1 MSIKENLLTEKPVET
16 FCLTGLII
24 EGFRNYRHVSIEPGR
39 GFHVFAG
46 PNAQGKT
53 NLLEAIYLL
62 STTRMLRGMRDIEAI
77 REGEDRFR
85 VEGLIAEG
93 RTSLSMT
100 LERGGRK
107 RGLLNGVGLTRAAD
121 LIGRLPSVCITALDL
136 PMVSGEPSVR
146 RMFLDMELSQVYPA
160 YLRALSLFKRA
171 LEQRNALLKQ
181 AQERFVADESFMA
194 WEAQMATYG
203 ASLRD
208 YRSRFVAELSPLAAS
223 AQAELGEGEELS
235 IVYVAKDDAFT
246 AGDYERT
253 LIQNRGQDIARGST
267 TTGPHRDDLDLRIA
281 GREGRLYG
289 SQGQQ
294 RSAVI
299 AMKLGTLELMR
310 DKLGE
315 PPILL
320 LDDMLSDLDAG
331 RRARLCDWVARHA
344 GQAFLTCTEASAA
357 GDAILDRARVYNVHN
372 GTLEAL

>member
-1 MSIKENLLTEKPVET
+1 
-16 FCLTGLII
+16 
-24 EGFRNYRHVSIEPGR
+24 
-39 GFHVFAG
+39 
-46 PNAQGKT
+46 
-53 NLLEAIYLL
+53 
-62 STTRMLRGMRDIEAI
+62 MRDAEAI

-85 VEGLIAEG
+85 VEGLVAEG
-93 RTSLSMT
+93 RTSLAVT

-107 RGLLNGVGLTRAAD
+107 RALLNGVAMPRAAD

-136 PMVSGEPSVR
+136 PMVSGEPGER
-146 RMFLDMELSQVYPA
+146 RMFLDLELSQVYPA
-160 YLRALSLFKRA
+160 YLRALSLYKRA

-181 AQERFVADESFMA
+181 AQDRYVPDESFAA

-208 YRSRFVAELSPLAAS
+208 YRRRFVDELSPLAAE
-223 AQAELGEGEELS
+223 AQAELGEGEALE
-235 IVYVAKDDAFT
+235 ITYVARDEALS
-246 AGDYERT
+246 AAEYESA
-253 LIQNRGQDIARGST
+253 LVQNRRQDIARGT
-267 TTGPHRDDLDLRIA
+267 TTAGPHRDDLSLMIA

-310 DKLGE
+310 DKLGD

-331 RRARLCDWVARHA
+331 RRARLCQWVARHA
-344 GQAFLTCTEASAA
+344 GQTFLTCTEAAAA
-357 GDAILDRARVYNVHN
+357 GDEILDRATVYRVQN
-372 GTLEAL
+372 GTLEVL

>member
-1 MSIKENLLTEKPVET
+1 MKEGLFTEKPVDT
-16 FCLTGLII
+16 LRLTGLIL
-24 EGFRNYRHVSIEPGR
+24 EGFRNYRHAEIQPSE
-39 GFHVFAG
+39 GFHVLAG

-53 NLLEAIYLL
+53 SLLEAISLI
-62 STTRMLRGMRDIEAI
+62 STTRLMRGMRDAEAI

-93 RTSLSMT
+93 RTSISMS

-107 RGLLNGVGLTRAAD
+107 RAHLNGVALPRAAD
-121 LIGRLPSVCITALDL
+121 LIGRLPSVCISALDL
-136 PMVSGEPSVR
+136 PMVSGEPGER
-146 RMFLDMELSQVYPA
+146 RMFLDLELSQVYPA

-181 AQERFVADESFMA
+181 AQERYVPDESFAA

-203 ASLRD
+203 ASLRE
-208 YRSRFVAELSPLAAS
+208 YRHRFVDELSPLAAR
-223 AQAELGEGEELS
+223 AQAELGEGESLE
-235 IVYVAKDDAFT
+235 ITYVVKDEAMT
-246 AGDYERT
+246 AADYESA
-253 LIQNRGQDIARGST
+253 LVQNRRQDIARGT
-267 TTGPHRDDLDLRIA
+267 TTAGPHRDDLSLIIA

-315 PPILL
+315 PPVLL

-331 RRARLCDWVARHA
+331 RRARLCGWVAHNA
-344 GQAFLTCTEASAA
+344 GQTFLTCTEASAA
-357 GDAILDRARVYNVHN
+357 GDEILDRATVYRVQN

>member
-1 MSIKENLLTEKPVET
+1 MKEAQFTEKAVET
-16 FCLTGLII
+16 LRLTGLIL
-24 EGFRNYRHVSIEPGR
+24 EGFRNYRHAALEPNA
-39 GFHVFAG
+39 GFHVLAG

-53 NLLEAIYLL
+53 SLLEAIYLI
-62 STTRMLRGMRDIEAI
+62 STTRLLRGMRDAEAI

-85 VEGLIAEG
+85 VEGSVAQG
-93 RTSLSMT
+93 RTSLAVT

-107 RGLLNGVGLTRAAD
+107 RALLNGVGLPRAAD

-136 PMVSGEPSVR
+136 PMVSGEPGER
-146 RMFLDMELSQVYPA
+146 RMFLDLELSQVYPA
-160 YLRALSLFKRA
+160 YLRALSLYKRA

-181 AQERFVADESFMA
+181 AQDRFVPDESFSA

-208 YRSRFVAELSPLAAS
+208 YRRRFVEELSPLAAE
-223 AQAELGEGEELS
+223 AQAELGEGESLK
-235 IVYVAKDDAFT
+235 ITYVSRDEALT
-246 AGDYERT
+246 AAEYEAA
-253 LIQNRGQDIARGST
+253 LVQNRRQDIARGT
-267 TTGPHRDDLDLRIA
+267 TTAGPHRDDLSLTIA
-281 GREGRLYG
+281 GRDGRLYG

-331 RRARLCDWVARHA
+331 RRARLCQWVARHA
-344 GQAFLTCTEASAA
+344 GQAFLTCTEATAA
-357 GDAILDRARVYNVHN
+357 GDEILDRATVYRVQN

>member
-1 MSIKENLLTEKPVET
+1 MSIKEDLLTERGGDSLRL
-16 FCLTGLII
+16 FGLTV
-24 EGFRNYRHVSIEPGR
+24 EGFRNYRHASIEPGS
-39 GFHVFAG
+39 GFHLFVG

-62 STTRMLRGMRDIEAI
+62 STTRLLRGMRDAEAI

-85 VEGLIAEG
+85 VEGLVAEG

-107 RGLLNGVGLTRAAD
+107 RALLNNVGLPRAAD
-121 LIGRLPSVCITALDL
+121 LIGRLPSVCISALDL
-136 PMVSGEPSVR
+136 PMVSGDPGER
-146 RMFLDMELSQVYPA
+146 RLFLDMELSQVYPA

-181 AQERFVADESFMA
+181 AQERFVADETFLA

-208 YRSRFVAELSPLAAS
+208 YRSKFVQELSPMAAE
-223 AQAELGEGEELS
+223 AQAELGEGESLE
-235 IVYVAKDDAFT
+235 VRYVAKDEAFS
-246 AGDYERT
+246 AEDYERT
-253 LIQNRGQDIARGST
+253 LVANRGQDIARGTT
-267 TTGPHRDDLDLRIA
+267 TTGPHRDDLDFRIA
-281 GREGRLYG
+281 GKEARLYG

-331 RRARLCDWVARHA
+331 RRARLCLWVARHA
-344 GQAFLTCTEASAA
+344 SQAFLTCTEASAA
-357 GDAILDRARVYNVHN
+357 GEAILERATIYGVRN
-372 GTLEAL
+372 GALEAV

>member
-136 PMVSGEPSVR
+136 PMADRPRDGKPI
-146 RMFLDMELSQVYPA
+146 A
-160 YLRALSLFKRA
+160 G
-171 LEQRNALLKQ
+171 LK
-181 AQERFVADESFMA
+181 AQNFVIFEDGKKQQIERFAATAAPMEVA
-194 WEAQMATYG
+194 
-203 ASLRD
+203 
-208 YRSRFVAELSPLAAS
+208 
-223 AQAELGEGEELS
+223 
-235 IVYVAKDDAFT
+235 
-246 AGDYERT
+246 
-253 LIQNRGQDIARGST
+253 
-267 TTGPHRDDLDLRIA
+267 
-281 GREGRLYG
+281 
-289 SQGQQ
+289 
-294 RSAVI
+294 
-299 AMKLGTLELMR
+299 
-310 DKLGE
+310 
-315 PPILL
+315 LL
-320 LDDMLSDLDAG
+320 LDTSGSTRVELTLIRQAAANFIAGLRPGDRVAIAAFRTVESDG
-331 RRARLCDWVARHA
+331 RRMSSVEVLTPMTGDRAAAAAALAAIGNSFGTPLYDGMLKL
-344 GQAFLTCTEASAA
+344 GQAVFTEPPTPEFRMNFSLLSTPQACSYSLT
-357 GDAILDRARVYNVHN
+357 
-372 GTLEAL
+372 GT

>member
-1 MSIKENLLTEKPVET
+1 MKEGQFTEKAVDT
-16 FCLTGLII
+16 LRLTGLVL
-24 EGFRNYRHVSIEPGR
+24 EGFRNYRHATLEPNA
-39 GFHVFAG
+39 GFHVLAG
-46 PNAQGKT
+46 PNAHGKT
-53 NLLEAIYLL
+53 SLLEAIYLI
-62 STTRMLRGMRDIEAI
+62 STTRLLRGMRDAEAI
-77 REGEDRFR
+77 RDGEDRFR
-85 VEGLIAEG
+85 VEGLVAEG
-93 RTSLSMT
+93 RTSLAVT

-107 RGLLNGVGLTRAAD
+107 RALLNGVGLPRAAD
-121 LIGRLPSVCITALDL
+121 LIGRLPSVCITSLDL
-136 PMVSGEPSVR
+136 PMVSGEPGER
-146 RMFLDMELSQVYPA
+146 RMFLDLELSQVYPA
-160 YLRALSLFKRA
+160 YLRALSLYKRA

-181 AQERFVADESFMA
+181 AQDRFVPDESFAA

-208 YRSRFVAELSPLAAS
+208 YRRRFVEELSPLAAE
-223 AQAELGEGEELS
+223 AQAELGEGESLA
-235 IVYVAKDDAFT
+235 ITYVARDEALT
-246 AGDYERT
+246 AAEYESA
-253 LIQNRGQDIARGST
+253 LVQNRRQDIARGT
-267 TTGPHRDDLDLRIA
+267 TTAGPHRDDLSLTIA

-331 RRARLCDWVARHA
+331 RRARLCQWVARHA
-344 GQAFLTCTEASAA
+344 GQTFLTCTEAAAA
-357 GDAILDRARVYNVHN
+357 GDEILDRATVYRVQN

>member
-1 MSIKENLLTEKPVET
+1 MKEAQFTEKAVET
-16 FCLTGLII
+16 LRLTGLIL
-24 EGFRNYRHVSIEPGR
+24 EGFRNYRHAVLEPNA
-39 GFHVFAG
+39 GFHVLAG

-53 NLLEAIYLL
+53 SLLEAIYLI
-62 STTRMLRGMRDIEAI
+62 STTRLLRGMRDAEAI

-85 VEGLIAEG
+85 VEGSVAQG
-93 RTSLSMT
+93 RTSLAVT

-107 RGLLNGVGLTRAAD
+107 RALLNGVGLPRAAD

-136 PMVSGEPSVR
+136 PMVSGEPGER
-146 RMFLDMELSQVYPA
+146 RMFLDLELSQVYPA
-160 YLRALSLFKRA
+160 YLRALSLYKRA

-181 AQERFVADESFMA
+181 AQDRFVPDESFSA

-208 YRSRFVAELSPLAAS
+208 YRRRFVEELSPLAAE
-223 AQAELGEGEELS
+223 AQAELGEGESLK
-235 IVYVAKDDAFT
+235 ITYVSRDEALT
-246 AGDYERT
+246 AAEYEAA
-253 LIQNRGQDIARGST
+253 LVQNRRQDIARGT
-267 TTGPHRDDLDLRIA
+267 TTAGPHRDDLSLTIA
-281 GREGRLYG
+281 GRDGRLYG

-331 RRARLCDWVARHA
+331 RRARLCQWVARHA
-344 GQAFLTCTEASAA
+344 GQAFLTCTEATAA
-357 GDAILDRARVYNVHN
+357 GDEILDRATVYRVQN